1 MKKNITAIG
10 MLILLL
16 TVAMLSGCIQER
28 YTIDEKGIGKEA
40 KLLSKRRVLPE
51 EINVFKS

>member
-1 MKKNITAIG
+1 MKKNIITIG

>member
-1 MKKNITAIG
+1 MKKNIITIG

-40 KLLSKRRVLPE
+40 KLLGKRRVLPE